1 MPKVNKKV
9 SNLYQLKIDTA
20 LYQAFVSLNLDTEII
35 QDQAKICPEL
45 CKSVKVFKNNNS
57 LLVCYSES
65 QVI

>member
-35 QDQAKICPEL
+35 QD
-45 CKSVKVFKNNNS
+45 
-57 LLVCYSES
+57 
-65 QVI
+65 